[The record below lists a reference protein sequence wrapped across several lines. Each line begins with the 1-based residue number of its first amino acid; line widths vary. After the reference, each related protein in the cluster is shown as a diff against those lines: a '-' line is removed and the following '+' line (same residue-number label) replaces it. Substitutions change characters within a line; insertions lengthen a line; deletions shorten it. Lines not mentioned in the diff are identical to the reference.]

1 MTRLQRYLLR
11 QVLVPLLGILLA
23 LTAIAILTQGL
34 AQLDIIADQRRSAL
48 TFLEITL
55 LAVPQLLALILP
67 LAVFFATIYA
77 VNRLLSD
84 SELVVAFAAGM
95 GPWQIIAPIFRLAVM
110 AGLVQLLMALLVQ
123 PAAYRELREL
133 VYQIRGDPAAFLVR
147 EGGFN
152 SPLKG
157 VTIYASGGNPNG
169 VVTDLLINDARD
181 PGNPVIYTAKTGSAA
196 IVEGELALILRNGQ
210 ILHPKENGGVDT
222 VDFDQFPLEFAGTLR
237 EIDPFVLKPSDLYL
251 GQLFAPNMTYYFDQT
266 SRAKYAAEAHLRLAS
281 PLLSPALALIALAF
295 LLTGDFNRR
304 GYGKR
309 MVAASVIAL
318 AVRLATMG
326 VQSAARD
333 DASLN
338 VFQYLIPLVVMG
350 IAVGVLVF
358 SRRGPKR
365 RRPPPEALAAP
376 LAAGA

>member
-1 MTRLQRYLLR
+1 MTRLQRYILR

-48 TFLEITL
+48 TFLTITL

-67 LAVFFATIYA
+67 LAVFFATVYA
-77 VNRLLSD
+77 VNRLQSD
-84 SELVVAFAAGM
+84 SELVVAFSAGM
-95 GPWQIIAPIFRLAVM
+95 GLWQIIAPIFRLAVM
-110 AGLVQLLMALLVQ
+110 AGLVQLFMALLVQ

-147 EGGFN
+147 QGGFN
-152 SPLKG
+152 TPVKG
-157 VTIYASGGNPNG
+157 VTIYAGSSGANG
-169 VVTDLLINDARD
+169 VVNDLLIQDARD
-181 PGNPVIYTAKTGSAA
+181 PKNPTTYTAMTGSAA

-210 ILHPKENGGVDT
+210 ILHPKENGGVDQ

-281 PLLSPALALIALAF
+281 SLLSPALALIALAF

-309 MVAASVIAL
+309 MIAASVIAL
-318 AVRLATMG
+318 AVRLLTMG

-333 DASLN
+333 NAALN

-350 IAVGVLVF
+350 VAVFVIIF
-358 SRRGPKR
+358 ARKGPKYR
-365 RRPPPEALAAP
+365 TSERALAA
-376 LAAGA
+376 AAAS